1 MNNLRVSLVQSS
13 LFWEDIAQN
22 LTELSSK
29 IVGLKGKTDLIILPE
44 MFTTGFSMN
53 AALLAEGMDG
63 STMKWLKK
71 MTGELACAITGSFI
85 AKEEGGYFNRLVFMQ
100 PDGVYFTY
108 DKRHLF
114 TLAKEQHTYL
124 QGRDRLIVEWEG
136 WKICPLICY
145 DLRFPVWSRNTE
157 NYDLLIYVANWP
169 ETRSLHWTSLL
180 KARAIE
186 NQSFTIGV
194 NRVGEDQ
201 KGFVYSGDSTLID
214 YSGTTIYSAKNT
226 ENIFTTVLSKSDQS
240 SYRSKLDFLPDQDS
254 FQIL

>member
-13 LFWEDIAQN
+13 LFWEDISKN

-53 AALLAEGMDG
+53 AALLAEEMDG

-71 MTGELACAITGSFI
+71 MAGELACAITGSFI
-85 AKEEGGYFNRLVFMQ
+85 AKEAGGYFNRLVFMQ
-100 PDGVYFTY
+100 PDGEYFTY

-114 TLAKEQHTYL
+114 TLAKEQHTYQ
-124 QGRDRLIVEWEG
+124 QGRERLIVKWKG
-136 WKICPLICY
+136 WSICPLICY

-186 NQSFTIGV
+186 NQSYTIGV
-194 NRVGEDQ
+194 NRVGEDY
-201 KGFVYSGDSTLID
+201 KGFIYSGDSTLID
-214 YSGTTIYSAKNT
+214 YSGTTIYSTTKA
-226 ENIFTTVLSKSDQS
+226 ENIFTTVLSKENQVN
-240 SYRSKLDFLPDQDS
+240 YRSKFDFLSDQDS